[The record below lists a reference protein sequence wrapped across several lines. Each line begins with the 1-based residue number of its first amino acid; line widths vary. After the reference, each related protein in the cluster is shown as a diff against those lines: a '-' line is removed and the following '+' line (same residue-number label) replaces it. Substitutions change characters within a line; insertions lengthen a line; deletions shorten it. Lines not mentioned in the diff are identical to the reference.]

1 MTTLNKAATALKLYA
16 DGFKDKDSFN
26 TEFMKLFPDF
36 PRSTA
41 GYFSDAFRHYNP
53 GQSQRKGRAASPP
66 KEKAPKAPKEPK
78 PVKEKVL
85 KKKAEKV
92 VKEPKASKAPKAEKP
107 VKSLDEIAKIKA
119 ANLARMKAV
128 SEKTKKYTMVAREE
142 GAGVPNFDPEK
153 ARAEVATFLDTGDID
168 SFAAPEALSADQVK
182 ALV

>member
-1 MTTLNKAATALKLYA
+1 MTALNKAATALKLYA

-41 GYFSDAFRHYNP
+41 GYFSDAFRHHNP

-66 KEKAPKAPKEPK
+66 KEPKAPKEPK

-92 VKEPKASKAPKAEKP
+92 VKEKPSKASAP

-168 SFAAPEALSADQVK
+168 SFAAPEKLSADQVR

>member
-41 GYFSDAFRHYNP
+41 GYFSDAFRHHNA
-53 GQSQRKGRAASPP
+53 GQSQRKGRAASTP
-66 KEKAPKAPKEPK
+66 KEKAPKEPK

-92 VKEPKASKAPKAEKP
+92 VKEKAPPKAPAP

-128 SEKTKKYTMVAREE
+128 SEKTRKYNQVARPE

-168 SFAAPEALSADQVK
+168 SFAAPEKLSADQVK

>member
-41 GYFSDAFRHYNP
+41 GYFSDAFRHHNP

-66 KEKAPKAPKEPK
+66 KEPKA
-78 PVKEKVL
+78 VKEKVL

-92 VKEPKASKAPKAEKP
+92 VKEKPSKASAP

-153 ARAEVATFLDTGDID
+153 ARAEVASFLDTGDID
-168 SFAAPEALSADQVK
+168 SFAAPEKLSADQVR

>member
-16 DGFKDKDSFN
+16 DGFRDKDSFN

-36 PRSTA
+36 PRATA

-53 GQSQRKGRAASPP
+53 GASQRKGRAVTV
-66 KEKAPKAPKEPK
+66 KAPKEPK

-85 KKKAEKV
+85 KAKKV
-92 VKEPKASKAPKAEKP
+92 VKAPKAAKADTSS
-107 VKSLDEIAKIKA
+107 VLAKSPEEIARIKS

-128 SEKTKKYTMVAREE
+128 AEKTKKYTMVARDD
-142 GAGVPNFDPEK
+142 GPGVENFNPEQ
-153 ARAEVATFLDTGDID
+153 ARAEVNAFLYSSDELP
-168 SFAAPEALSADQVK
+168 SFQNPKFLSADEVK

>member
-41 GYFSDAFRHYNP
+41 GYFSDAFRHHNP
-53 GQSQRKGRAASPP
+53 GQSQRPARAASPP
-66 KEKAPKAPKEPK
+66 KEPKAPKEPK

-92 VKEPKASKAPKAEKP
+92 VKEKPSKASAP

-153 ARAEVATFLDTGDID
+153 ARAEVATFLDNGDID
-168 SFAAPEALSADQVK
+168 SFAAPEALTADQVK